1 MMFSRFL
8 HYAMPKEKETNIN
21 VSQSIEYDETD
32 EDRDDFDEDISDDDY
47 ETEQS
52 NNIHQN
58 LPSLSQI
65 LIVARLIGKR
75 ELILSRDGTKK
86 IYNKVRQYQE
96 LSQINKPDDVN
107 YGSRMGK
114 AAEILCKLA
123 AISQIVK
130 ISMEILK

>member
-1 MMFSRFL
+1 MFSRFL